1 MSLFEHICKRVQH
14 GAIPFSEFMQE
25 ALYAP
30 NLGYYT
36 AGLQKLGP
44 GGDFITA
51 PELTPLFGKT
61 LANQCQQVLVELDA
75 PIVFE
80 FGAGSGRLC
89 VDLLT
94 HLEHLNSL
102 PFEYHILEVSSN
114 LRHRQE
120 ELIQLEIPHLANKI
134 RWLSTWPAQPFN
146 GVVIAN
152 EVLDA
157 MPVERFLQTSDGLLD
172 SYVALN
178 EEAYQFLLANI
189 EKGLRTGNPSSALRA
204 PSPHVWGE
212 GNNEEGLLEKGLRTG
227 SPSSA
232 LRAPSPHVWGEGNN
246 EEGLLRE
253 VFKPS
258 TNPRLLAH
266 VQTVLPP
273 DLFPYQS
280 EANLFI
286 DDWLQQCHAMLNKG
300 AVFLLDYGFP
310 RHEYYHPD
318 RHHGTLMCHY
328 RHLAHTN
335 PLIHIGE
342 QDITAH
348 VDFTHVADAA
358 VAAGFHVAGYTNQ
371 ASFLLSNGLLNCLAE
386 IVDERERVN
395 SQQAVKQLIQPNEM
409 GELFK
414 VIALTKQLDL
424 ALNGFQLHDKR
435 VSL

>member
-1 MSLFEHICKRVQH
+1 
-14 GAIPFSEFMQE
+14 MQ
-25 ALYAP
+25 
-30 NLGYYT
+30 
-36 AGLQKLGP
+36 KFGP
-44 GGDFITA
+44 EGDFITA
-51 PELTPLFGKT
+51 PELTPLFGQA
-61 LANQCQQVLVELDA
+61 LANQCQQVLATLDA

-89 VDLLT
+89 VDLLIQ
-94 HLEHLNSL
+94 LERLNCL
-102 PFEYHILEVSSN
+102 PSEYHILEVSGN
-114 LRHRQE
+114 LRHRQQ
-120 ELIQLEIPHLANKI
+120 ELVQLEIPHLANKI
-134 RWLSTWPAQPFN
+134 RWLSTWPEKPFN

-157 MPVERFLQTSDGLLD
+157 MPVKRFLQTANGLME

-178 EEAYQFLLANI
+178 E
-189 EKGLRTGNPSSALRA
+189 KGM
-204 PSPHVWGE
+204 
-212 GNNEEGLLEKGLRTG
+212 LE
-227 SPSSA
+227 
-232 LRAPSPHVWGEGNN
+232 
-246 EEGLLRE
+246 E

-258 TNPRLLAH
+258 TDSRLLAH

-273 DLFPYQS
+273 DWFPYQS

-286 DDWLQQCHAMLNKG
+286 DDWLQQCYAMLGCG

-318 RHHGTLMCHY
+318 RHQGTLMCHY
-328 RHLAHTN
+328 RHRAHSN
-335 PLIHIGE
+335 PLIHLGE

-358 VAAGFHVAGYTNQ
+358 VLAGFHVAGYTNQ
-371 ASFLLSNGLLNCLAE
+371 ASFLLANGLLNLLSA
-386 IVDERERVN
+386 IVDERERVK